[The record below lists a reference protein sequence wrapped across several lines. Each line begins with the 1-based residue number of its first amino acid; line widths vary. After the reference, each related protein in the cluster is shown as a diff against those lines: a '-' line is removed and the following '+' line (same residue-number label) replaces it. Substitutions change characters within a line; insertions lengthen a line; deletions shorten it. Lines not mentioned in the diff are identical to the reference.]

1 MRTIIIAAIAAI
13 CWCVGPAAAHAQ
25 DSLYRLPTLPTL
37 PNMAPLQPMTSGVD
51 FRPLYQ
57 PTPGLYDFQ
66 MPAPAVQ
73 PLMRDGAA
81 DHRQWMRNFEAQRA
95 QQAEL
100 YQRMVERNRSRIQQ
114 SKRSFLERCAQYN
127 RGCFQQLGR

>member
-1 MRTIIIAAIAAI
+1 MRIIIAAIAAI

-37 PNMAPLQPMTSGVD
+37 PSLAPLQPMTSGID

-57 PTPGLYDFQ
+57 PTPGLYDYRPPAPSPGLYDFQ
-66 MPAPAVQ
+66 MPTPTVQ

-81 DHRQWMRNFEAQRA
+81 DHRQWRRNFEAQRA
-95 QQAEL
+95 LRDEM
-100 YQRMVERNRSRIQQ
+100 YQRMVERNRS
-114 SKRSFLERCAQYN
+114 
-127 RGCFQQLGR
+127 